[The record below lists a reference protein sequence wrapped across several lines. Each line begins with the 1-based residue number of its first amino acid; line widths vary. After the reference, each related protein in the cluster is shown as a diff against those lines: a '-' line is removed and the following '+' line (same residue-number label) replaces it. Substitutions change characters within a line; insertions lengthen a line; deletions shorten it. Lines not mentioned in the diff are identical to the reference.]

1 MKKALLICG
10 SHNQTSMMHK
20 ISQYLESDF
29 ECFFTP
35 FYADGIIDWLGQ
47 RGLLEF
53 SILGVKECQGARDY
67 LEREGLRIDYR
78 GLQDDYDLVI
88 TGTDNII
95 QSNIRDKPIVLVQ
108 EGMMEEESWVFP
120 LVKHL
125 GLPGYL
131 ANTAGTGLSDAYD
144 VFCVASEGYRED
156 FIRKGII
163 SKKIVVTGI
172 PNFDDIASYLENDF
186 PYHDYV
192 LAATSPLRETF
203 RIRSDRKA
211 FIQKVKRIAKGR
223 PVIFKLHPLEKVDR
237 ARREIIDI
245 IPGAIVLAEGNTEH
259 MIANCQVLVTQ
270 TSSVTFI
277 GVVLGK
283 EVYTDLNLEKLEKLQ
298 PIQNG
303 GKSASHVA
311 DVCRQLVHNPESIFS
326 NSNDQCS

>member
-10 SHNQTSMMHK
+10 SHNQTTMMHK
-20 ISQYLESDF
+20 ISRYLESDF
-29 ECFFTP
+29 ECFFSP
-35 FYADGIIDWLGQ
+35 FYTDGFIEWLSQ

-53 SILGVKECQGARDY
+53 SILGLQERQGAMDY
-67 LEREGLRIDYR
+67 LEAEGLSIDYR
-78 GLQDDYDLVI
+78 GKNENYDLVI
-88 TGTDNII
+88 SGTDNIV
-95 QSNIRDKPIVLVQ
+95 QRNICDKPFVLVQ

-144 VFCVASEGYRED
+144 VFCVASDGYRED
-156 FIRKGII
+156 FIRKGILPE
-163 SKKIVVTGI
+163 KIVVTGI
-172 PNFDDIASYLENDF
+172 PNFDNIASYCENDF

-211 FIQKVKRIAKGR
+211 FIHKVKRIAQGR
-223 PVIFKLHPLEKVDR
+223 PVIFKLHPLEKADR
-237 ARREIIDI
+237 ARHEIIDI

-270 TSSVTFI
+270 TSSVTFV

-283 EVYTDLNLEKLEKLQ
+283 EVHTDLNLEKLEALQ
-298 PIQNG
+298 PIQNE
-303 GKSASHVA
+303 GKSASHIA
-311 DVCRQLVHNPESIFS
+311 NVCRQLVQGSKVESKPHI
-326 NSNDQCS
+326 